1 MMSQHPSRRDP
12 GMTLIELLV
21 SVLVIGSIA
30 TVLAATLTVTF
41 RQQGDTQGRLDVAR
55 WGQSLAMWLPSDLAS
70 ATDVSAAEADS
81 PCPSAEC
88 TFGSNALLLKWND
101 GTGETTLSYRYGPAG
116 DGRSFILTRV
126 ECTGGACSS
135 IVVLRDLSPP
145 VDDDGNPVPWNPGDP
160 VPDEVI
166 DVTIPLDV
174 IASDPDGATDGSTR
188 AQRVIVNVNGAP
200 GADGVDRSSSVSFTA
215 GGASIGSLPPA
226 TFSGPTFLQAHSGC
240 GGPVTLI
247 VDESGSIGGTNM
259 ARVRTGVRSFI
270 EAFEGT
276 PTRLQIITFDTRS
289 ATLGATSG
297 SWNRFFD
304 LAEPADIVSLI
315 GPTGTGGYVGT
326 LSSNGGTNW
335 EDALHRAF
343 YSSTGQTYDQ
353 LGNPNA
359 PTPELVVFFT
369 DGVPTFDRTYDNS
382 DSSPVGPSSI
392 PSRFNYSTD
401 GSGASYG
408 SAFSPRGW
416 YRADYIVDQFR
427 DIRMIGVG
435 VGDAF
440 SQTTRVYRSGWPTT
454 TATRDIPNRS
464 FLGDLVAGGDP
475 SQNGTGASGYYITR
489 TYNSTTGWGDVSTAD
504 VLVTNQWDQF
514 GSALTAIALADCG
527 GTLTVQTRDG
537 ANAAADADV
546 TYQVDDKTVTT
557 TRIAKAGTFDIPLNG
572 LASAEVVLLP
582 QSLDGTGYTAQSWS
596 CRAGGADLV
605 AGTDY
610 HLVVPGNPMSG
621 IAVTV
626 RANAA
631 VACTLRVS
639 P

>member
-1 MMSQHPSRRDP
+1 
-12 GMTLIELLV
+12 
-21 SVLVIGSIA
+21 
-30 TVLAATLTVTF
+30 
-41 RQQGDTQGRLDVAR
+41 
-55 WGQSLAMWLPSDLAS
+55 MWLPSDLAS
-70 ATDVSAAEADS
+70 ASGVSADEAIA
-81 PCPSAEC
+81 PCASAAC
-88 TFGSNALLLKWND
+88 TFGSNALQLTWDD
-101 GTGETTLSYRYGPAG
+101 GTGVTTLSYRYGPAG
-116 DGRSFILTRV
+116 DGVSFILTRV
-126 ECTGGACSS
+126 ECKNGSCSS

-145 VDDDGNPVPWNPGDP
+145 LDDQGNPVPWSPGDP

-174 IASDPDGATDGSTR
+174 IESDPDGVTDGSTR

-200 GADGVDRSSSVSFTA
+200 GADGTDRSSSVSFTA
-215 GGASIGSLPPA
+215 GGASIGSLEPA

-247 VDESGSIGGTNM
+247 VDESGSIGDTNM
-259 ARVRTGVRSFI
+259 GKVRTAVRSFI
-270 EAFEGT
+270 RAFEGT
-276 PTRLQIITFDTRS
+276 PTRLQIITFDTKS

-297 SWNRFFD
+297 NWNRFFD
-304 LAEPADIVSLI
+304 LAEPNDVVTLI
-315 GPTGTGGYVGT
+315 GPTGLTGLV
-326 LSSNGGTNW
+326 SNLDSDGGTNW

-343 YSSTGQTYDQ
+343 YSRDGQTYDQ
-353 LGNPNA
+353 LGNPAA

-369 DGVPTFDRTYDNS
+369 DGVPTFDRIGGGSYTGSTVRS
-382 DSSPVGPSSI
+382 DSSSVGPSSI
-392 PSRFNYSTD
+392 PSRFNYETD
-401 GSGASYG
+401 GSSGASYG
-408 SAFSPRGW
+408 SDLSPRW

-435 VGDAF
+435 IGDAF
-440 SQTTRVYRSGWPTT
+440 SNPTMNKTRVYRSGWPTAT
-454 TATRDIPNRS
+454 STRDIPNAS

-489 TYNSTTGWGDVSTAD
+489 TWNPTTKWGDVTTAD
-504 VLVTNQWDQF
+504 VLTTDQWDQF
-514 GSALTAIALADCG
+514 GGALTAIALADCG

-537 ANAAADADV
+537 ANAPADADV
-546 TYQVDDKTVTT
+546 TYQVDNKTVTT
-557 TRIAKAGTFDIPLNG
+557 TRINKAGTFDIPLNG
-572 LASAEVVLLP
+572 LASTEVVLLP
-582 QSLDGTGYTAQSWS
+582 QSLSGTGYTPQSWG

-610 HLVVPGNPMSG
+610 HLITPGNPMAG

-631 VACTLRVS
+631 VSCTLRVS

>member
-1 MMSQHPSRRDP
+1 
-12 GMTLIELLV
+12 MTLIELLV
-21 SVLVIGSIA
+21 SILVIGSIA

-70 ATDVSAAEADS
+70 ASDVSADEDDA
-81 PCPSAEC
+81 PCGSAEC
-88 TFGSNALLLKWND
+88 TFGSNALQLTWDD
-101 GTGETTLSYRYGPAG
+101 GTGVTTVSYRYGPAG

-126 ECTGGACSS
+126 ECKGGACASL
-135 IVVLRDLSPP
+135 VVLRDLSPP
-145 VDDDGNPVPWNPGDP
+145 VDDAGNPVPWNAGDA

-174 IASDPDGATDGSTR
+174 ISSDPNGVTDGSTR

-200 GADGVDRSSSVSFTA
+200 GADGTDRSSSVSFTA
-215 GGASIGSLPPA
+215 GGASIGSLAPP

-247 VDESGSIGGTNM
+247 VDESGSIGSTNM
-259 ARVRTGVRSFI
+259 GKVRTAVRSFVT
-270 EAFEGT
+270 AFEGT
-276 PTRLQIITFDTRS
+276 PTQLQIINFDTRS
-289 ATLGATSG
+289 ATLGATG
-297 SWNRFFD
+297 GNWNKFFD
-304 LAEPADIVSLI
+304 LAEPDDVDDLI
-315 GPTGTGGYVGT
+315 GWNGTSGLVSNLT
-326 LSSNGGTNW
+326 SNGGTNW

-343 YSSTGQTYDQ
+343 YSRDGQTYDQ
-353 LGNPNA
+353 LGNPTA

-369 DGVPTFDRTYDNS
+369 DGVPTYDREFDNS
-382 DSSPVGPSSI
+382 DSSSVGPSSI
-392 PSRFNYSTD
+392 PSRFNWTTD
-401 GSGASYG
+401 GGGDGYG

-440 SQTTRVYRSGWPTT
+440 NETTRVYRSGWPTT
-454 TATRDIPNRS
+454 TSTREIPNRA

-489 TYNSTTGWGDVSTAD
+489 TYSTTTGWGDVTTAD
-504 VLVTNQWDQF
+504 VLVTSQWDQF

-527 GTLTVQTRDG
+527 GTLTVQTRDQAG
-537 ANAAADADV
+537 APADADV

-596 CRAGGADLV
+596 CRAAGVDLV